1 MVWLR
6 VAGHIHSTITTSALL
21 LRFSGSHQWPKQAAF
36 PWSHYL
42 LYFFFPASACS
53 AFGIALLASAGSCP
67 QTASLSSQHHAV
79 PCPFDYRELSAVG
92 VSESEGSRHCIVGR
106 KGPKMQQKG
115 ERARRRVLWA
125 FPCGLV
131 TVTVGEV
138 PVESASFQCRSSVPG
153 LLPRLVARGAGGPG
167 EETDAPSHTLP
178 RREALPGPYS
188 LRGSLMLC
196 TLVWVQLLVN

>member
-36 PWSHYL
+36 PWSRYL

-53 AFGIALLASAGSCP
+53 TFGIALLASAGSCP

-106 KGPKMQQKG
+106 KGPKMQQNG
-115 ERARRRVLWA
+115 ERARRHVLWA

-131 TVTVGEV
+131 TATVGEV
-138 PVESASFQCRSSVPG
+138 PVESAPCMSGKFLGLDPPRSNKAPDSHPG
-153 LLPRLVARGAGGPG
+153 LLPKLGDP
-167 EETDAPSHTLP
+167 PSRSHEQL
-178 RREALPGPYS
+178 YS
-188 LRGSLMLC
+188 
-196 TLVWVQLLVN
+196 QFF